1 MFYNNKMS
9 KSFDIPQ
16 KFNVRKHRFPQK
28 EKNIDIP
35 DGDPVKGEFFYMKS
49 CSGCNTP
56 LI

>member
-1 MFYNNKMS
+1 MS